1 MRRLVLILAG
11 LGLPASAFAAAGQQP
26 IEPIDVPPSIEQGLD
41 MVYIDREMAPSIEQR
56 DEQLQAQGYDDFKV
70 APVDMF
76 APVHPLYTDLRR
88 ALIRYQMRWGSLPQ
102 VQVASGPT
110 LKLNST
116 GDRVAVLRQR
126 LGLPEGTKFDAA
138 TAAAVKEFQGVH
150 GFKADGIAGAGTI
163 KALNL
168 GYKHYENVLLLNM
181 ERARRLPRTTESGRY
196 VLVDAGSA
204 RLTMYEDGRPVDS
217 MRVIVGSQATE
228 TPMMAALLRFVS
240 VHPWWNTPP
249 ELAKK
254 SVAPGV
260 LNEGLKY
267 LTDRDYQVLS
277 DWSDDA
283 QPIDPATVD
292 WKAVADGKVTAR
304 LRRGPGEWNS
314 MGDYKFN
321 MPNDFGIYLHDVP
334 GHEKDLFKADNRW
347 ISNGCIRL
355 EDAQRFAKWLFGRPL
370 KGEDSKTEVNVDL
383 PEPVPVYV
391 TYLTAEAGPNGPK
404 FRADP
409 YSRDPALLARYFGD
423 GQQQVAAVGN

>member
-181 ERARRLPRTTESGRY
+181 ERARRLPS
-196 VLVDAGSA
+196 
-204 RLTMYEDGRPVDS
+204 
-217 MRVIVGSQATE
+217 
-228 TPMMAALLRFVS
+228 
-240 VHPWWNTPP
+240 
-249 ELAKK
+249 
-254 SVAPGV
+254 
-260 LNEGLKY
+260 
-267 LTDRDYQVLS
+267 
-277 DWSDDA
+277 
-283 QPIDPATVD
+283 PA
-292 WKAVADGKVTAR
+292 
-304 LRRGPGEWNS
+304 NS
-314 MGDYKFN
+314 MGMMKF
-321 MPNDFGIYLHDVP
+321 MLPNYFGIYLHDSP
-334 GHEKDLFKADNRW
+334 EKEHFTKNELW
-347 ISNGCIRL
+347 ISNGCVRV
-355 EDAQRFAKWLFGRPL
+355 EDYKRFASWLFDGSVPRGKDP
-370 KGEDSKTEVNVDL
+370 KVEEEMNL
-383 PEPVPVYV
+383 PAPVPVYM
-391 TYLTAEAGPNGPK
+391 TYLTVQPTASGVRFLDDHYG
-404 FRADP
+404 
-409 YSRDPALLARYFGD
+409 RDANLMKRFGARM
-423 GQQQVAAVGN
+423 VAAAQR